1 MGLLITSGNFFSD
14 QGIEML
20 RWKNQRLVSPTGAFH
35 RLLNIG
41 TGLTETGTVSTF
53 TVTSTACG
61 GNTYTTGNVSG
72 NTSGQLCDAIH
83 SVAHNL
89 RSIWQ
94 ITVSST
100 TSCRYWLGYSNGT
113 VANMVDSD
121 TPAFS
126 YLGFRFSTNASDTN
140 WKCVTD
146 NGSGTPTV
154 VDSGVAVAAGEYL
167 MGIMQNT
174 PAGTAQFFINRTG
187 AGDPALRANI
197 TTKIPS
203 SATLMAQ
210 FAGIE
215 TLAAAAKNFTV
226 HYMNSRSRLV

>member
-20 RWKNQRLVSPTGAFH
+20 RWKNQRLIPPTGAFH

-41 TGLTETGTVSTF
+41 TGLTESGTVSTF
-53 TVTSTACG
+53 TVTSTASG

-72 NTSGQLCDAIH
+72 NSSGQLCDAIH
-83 SVAHNL
+83 SVAHSL

-100 TSCRYWLGYSNGT
+100 TACRYWLGYSNGT

-126 YLGFRFSTNASDTN
+126 FLGFRFSTVAGDTN
-140 WKCVTD
+140 WKCATD
-146 NGSGTPTV
+146 NGSGTPNI

-167 MGIMQNT
+167 MGIAQNSV
-174 PAGTAQFFINRTG
+174 AGSAQFFINRTG
-187 AGDPALRANI
+187 AGDPAQRAI
-197 TTKIPS
+197 SSTKIPS
-203 SATLMAQ
+203 TATLMAQ
-210 FAGIE
+210 FAGVE
-215 TLAAAAKNFTV
+215 TTAAAAKNFTV